1 MLPSTY
7 REARQ
12 LLVHL
17 GIEYNQI
24 HACENDC
31 ILYRDNYKNHQECL
45 VCKDKRYHTDL
56 QSATVPNK
64 VLRHMPII
72 PRPQRMFRC
81 KSLAQ
86 LMD

>member
-7 REARQ
+7 REAHQ

-31 ILYRDNYKNHQECL
+31 ILYRDNYKNHQEC
-45 VCKDKRYHTDL
+45 KHKRYRTDL

-72 PRPQRMFRC
+72 PRLQRMFRC
-81 KSLAQ
+81 NSLA
-86 LMD
+86 